1 MQLKKTVALD
11 SIGETY
17 QQRKLKK
24 KKKKKSRGSVRVGV
38 GGAKALE
45 DVSETTSEI
54 RSTTCTS
61 TSATECRDSRR
72 YHTAVHSVLLGTCF
86 SF

>member
-1 MQLKKTVALD
+1 MELD

-17 QQRKLKK
+17 QRRKVKK
-24 KKKKKSRGSVRVGV
+24 KKKKKKKRI
-38 GGAKALE
+38 GGGKSLE

-61 TSATECRDSRR
+61 TSATECRDTRR
-72 YHTAVHSVLLGTCF
+72 YGHIRSLYPVRID
-86 SF
+86 